1 MAIALDGSESANV
14 VVLEG
19 TVDISSAAELK
30 TALQQA
36 LDSGGDL
43 RISLDKASYLD
54 LTAFQLLWAAEQQAR
69 RSGVAFRISGQI
81 PDLVSTALAEA
92 GFPSFPA
99 SVNAG

>member
-30 TALQQA
+30 TALLQA
-36 LDSGGDL
+36 LDSGREV
-43 RISLDKASYLD
+43 RIALDKASYLD
-54 LTAFQLLWAAEQQAR
+54 LTAVQLLWAAEQQAR
-69 RSGVAFRISGQI
+69 RTGVAFRISGQI

>member
-1 MAIALDGSESANV
+1 MAIALDGRESANV